1 MAYDGNK
8 EKLNLHRYLQGYKG
22 QALSY
27 EIVKDLMSFVFDMVK
42 DPGVSWVSQDS
53 HIRLLNGIFKK
64 VGQTLDDKTIDGI
77 EESVC
82 SAFVFRSQPEMP
94 NIIGKLLRQGKTGE
108 APAKPTQA
116 SQPDSAAVPVPGPK
130 DNAAGASGNETLF
143 RRLHMELVTFESRIA
158 KMAEA
163 ASQESHEAAKRMTL
177 ERIELE
183 SRLAIDREELSSIFS
198 KERAEYRACLEK
210 EHDELKDMLSSFLSE
225 QEEGSKQAEHS
236 LDERMHDL
244 ESVTETTKGSIET
257 LLNEHAKKH
266 DAGLQKTESLLDARL
281 KSMEQKLHET
291 EEKVSAGRR
300 ALKRMNVAVMIGLI
314 VMIAGFG
321 AVIYSLNVHP

>member
-1 MAYDGNK
+1 MAYNGNTAK
-8 EKLNLHRYLQGYKG
+8 SNLHRYLQGYKG

-64 VGQTLDDKTIDGI
+64 VGQTLDDKSIDGI

-94 NIIGKLLRQGKTGE
+94 NIIGRLLRQGKQGE
-108 APAKPTQA
+108 TPAKPTQA
-116 SQPDSAAVPVPGPK
+116 SQSDSAAVPVPGPK

-163 ASQESHEAAKRMTL
+163 ASKESHETAKRMTL

-183 SRLAIDREELSSIFS
+183 SRLAIERAELDSIFS

-210 EHDELKDMLSSFLSE
+210 QHDELKDMLSSFLSK
-225 QEEGSKQAEHS
+225 QEEGSKRAEHS
-236 LDERMHDL
+236 FDARMQGL
-244 ESVTETTKGSIET
+244 ESMAETTKGSIEA

-281 KSMEQKLHET
+281 KSMEQKLHEA
-291 EEKVSAGRR
+291 EEKASASQRS
-300 ALKRMNVAVMIGLI
+300 LKRVSVAAVIGLI
-314 VMIAGFG
+314 VMVAGFG
-321 AVIYSLNVHP
+321 AVIYYLILM